1 MKKVIEAF
9 FGLKPGE
16 VTMTIGSDGADGHT
30 ARILGVEE
38 GTPLIARDMTYYAE
52 DGTPIQTVFDR
63 FRGDRVRLEAT
74 ATLL

>member
-1 MKKVIEAF
+1 
-9 FGLKPGE
+9 
-16 VTMTIGSDGADGHT
+16 
-30 ARILGVEE
+30 
-38 GTPLIARDMTYYAE
+38 MTYYAE